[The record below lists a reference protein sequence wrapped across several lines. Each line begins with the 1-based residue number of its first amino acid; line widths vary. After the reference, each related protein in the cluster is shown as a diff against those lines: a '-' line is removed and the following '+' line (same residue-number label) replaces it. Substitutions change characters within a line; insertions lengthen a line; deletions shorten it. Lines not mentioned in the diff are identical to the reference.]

1 MEDWMPVLSFEEAL
15 EAGSEEASRP
25 SVASRRRQKREER
38 NKIRLAHDKA
48 RTRELRATHQVLQ
61 ALHEALPA
69 FGHKSGSDETA
80 ETGSRKSHPTEE
92 EVDAQLLRAAEILQ
106 VESPYRGMPQVFAP
120 PEGLD
125 ILLTMID
132 RPPKYQEKYLS
143 QEWSL
148 ISKVWALA
156 GEPNLDNR
164 RGLAVVDI
172 GAGNGS
178 LALLAALLLD
188 GHAVLIDHTLPPE
201 PLRVEER
208 LPEIYKRRVLR
219 ITGDVGELDA
229 SRQIEPLLEEHGI
242 QEVVVIAKHLCGVG
256 TDLALKLLRRW
267 CNTEASK
274 SVAVL
279 GAAIA
284 TCCGHK
290 IGAEDKHIFAEIHS
304 EDPYL
309 RHLTGDA
316 DRLLSFLSICTRCV
330 AWRTT
335 ANALANRIT
344 DRQVLLAELFE
355 DALQQPRSNLLK
367 SIFPAATEVAFVPS
381 QQSPQNRCLLAG
393 SQLGVKRALAGES
406 SEALMAALIATRDAL
421 LQVNGGAFDLRPHGM
436 ASTRICEKPLQDVNG
451 PGSLSISERR
461 SNMEEPRSWGF
472 TMEPMTRGRRGGTAP
487 RQHKGRAP
495 KGRRSVSRSESRP
508 GWDEDTR
515 APSLFDTQLRTIF
528 QSYRRERDRA
538 DRAAAGNPRRARERE
553 RAASQVQHTQHAH
566 HRPGQLRRRLQG
578 TMRRASSPGAANS
591 FRASQESLRESFR
604 ESVRESV
611 GESVRGSVRESVRD
625 SADFVEL
632 ARPIWDA
639 PPPPLLAQR
648 PPIWEPVAAI
658 TPLPTQPVPPAPELL
673 GVAHVQRTRSASS
686 LEQRLAI
693 LLPDAKPIRQDVLV
707 CQSKPAA
714 AVHMETEPPQ
724 VRSLSQRLSALLGE
738 SQGRKQHDARC
749 GKELLWQNSSK
760 VIEKADL
767 LTDQVLEHIL
777 GDAVRHLDTLPDK
790 RRETDRSVPGVAG
803 EVEVAPDPPDALS
816 SMVQTAADKLQLLE
830 HELRMAYGDRPEA
843 GCDKRG
849 VKTAWSLSCGSRT
862 CPDSGRAGSED
873 SEESCH
879 LRRCRQRG

>member
-1 MEDWMPVLSFEEAL
+1 MEDMEDWMPVLSFEEAL

-436 ASTRICEKPLQDVNG
+436 ASTRFEYDGI
-451 PGSLSISERR
+451 
-461 SNMEEPRSWGF
+461 
-472 TMEPMTRGRRGGTAP
+472 
-487 RQHKGRAP
+487 
-495 KGRRSVSRSESRP
+495 
-508 GWDEDTR
+508 
-515 APSLFDTQLRTIF
+515 
-528 QSYRRERDRA
+528 
-538 DRAAAGNPRRARERE
+538 
-553 RAASQVQHTQHAH
+553 
-566 HRPGQLRRRLQG
+566 
-578 TMRRASSPGAANS
+578 
-591 FRASQESLRESFR
+591 
-604 ESVRESV
+604 
-611 GESVRGSVRESVRD
+611 
-625 SADFVEL
+625 
-632 ARPIWDA
+632 
-639 PPPPLLAQR
+639 
-648 PPIWEPVAAI
+648 
-658 TPLPTQPVPPAPELL
+658 
-673 GVAHVQRTRSASS
+673 
-686 LEQRLAI
+686 
-693 LLPDAKPIRQDVLV
+693 
-707 CQSKPAA
+707 
-714 AVHMETEPPQ
+714 
-724 VRSLSQRLSALLGE
+724 
-738 SQGRKQHDARC
+738 
-749 GKELLWQNSSK
+749 
-760 VIEKADL
+760 
-767 LTDQVLEHIL
+767 
-777 GDAVRHLDTLPDK
+777 
-790 RRETDRSVPGVAG
+790 
-803 EVEVAPDPPDALS
+803 
-816 SMVQTAADKLQLLE
+816 
-830 HELRMAYGDRPEA
+830 
-843 GCDKRG
+843 
-849 VKTAWSLSCGSRT
+849 
-862 CPDSGRAGSED
+862 
-873 SEESCH
+873 
-879 LRRCRQRG
+879 